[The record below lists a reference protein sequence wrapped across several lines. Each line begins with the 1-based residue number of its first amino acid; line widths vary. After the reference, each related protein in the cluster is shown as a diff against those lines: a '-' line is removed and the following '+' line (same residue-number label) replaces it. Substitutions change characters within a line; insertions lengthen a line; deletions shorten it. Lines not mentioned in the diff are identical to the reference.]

1 MVGCL
6 QASAASERERAL
18 AALCWAQEEVLRS
31 MTLDMTL
38 SSDIR
43 SQDINTV
50 ILGVARRSREG
61 LQAAWD
67 FYRRCTL
74 RDCSI
79 EPKAMLHLPQ
89 SMPEYQVQYLLF
101 SKSTPSIKVLG
112 RSLDLQFCETVK
124 TMVLA
129 KLSRKAGRAHQVT
142 AGQTSRWIRLPSKM

>member
-1 MVGCL
+1 MGCGALPNCWQIACISTTESHGAVGWV

-79 EPKAMLHLPQ
+79 APKEMLQMPQ
-89 SMPEYQVQYLLF
+89 LTPELQVQCLPECNLCTRKLGLVGHLF
-101 SKSTPSIKVLG
+101 VKLCLG
-112 RSLDLQFCETVK
+112 
-124 TMVLA
+124 
-129 KLSRKAGRAHQVT
+129 
-142 AGQTSRWIRLPSKM
+142 